1 VAPDPVIAETEAE
14 VEADTPVERMPNASS
29 PRTAAELAPAAPST
43 ANSQMPPDTTS
54 DQASSLADELRDA
67 PNPAAAESG
76 SLAALVEQVQNLWM
90 PPDELT
96 QPLTYTL
103 IFDADGTLT
112 DVIPN
117 DALSE
122 QYRDRS
128 GIPDAGT
135 EWSPSVASQTVQLVL
150 TPDGDVTIQE
160 ATP

>member
-1 VAPDPVIAETEAE
+1 
-14 VEADTPVERMPNASS
+14 
-29 PRTAAELAPAAPST
+29 
-43 ANSQMPPDTTS
+43 
-54 DQASSLADELRDA
+54 
-67 PNPAAAESG
+67 
-76 SLAALVEQVQNLWM
+76 M